1 MISKKSITQGVFLS
15 LMVCGVNLHAQQQ
28 VVAHVLDVTGEW
40 RLHGTA
46 GKLAA
51 GQALAAGAEIDPV
64 SNRQGDAI
72 TILRDEDMSRQRMA
86 CDSSAANPCRNPM
99 VVTASASEPPSGFAQ
114 LKGMLQAAV
123 GVLLSKPP
131 AIGSHYAMTLS
142 RGSDTVA
149 ELEGVAALDPA
160 QGVVLPAPPEDV
172 AAGPYTLSI
181 IRTGTREAAAQPI
194 KQTARLTSDGAW
206 RPIPLDSPGLYEI
219 AISDAQQQP
228 VANLMVL
235 VTTPA
240 EFQQKQQKFDA
251 LKARATTWT
260 GPGARSDEHL
270 LLRAFLLSESPS

>member
-1 MISKKSITQGVFLS
+1 MISKKSITHGVFLS

-40 RLHGTA
+40 RLHGPA
-46 GKLAA
+46 GKIAA
-51 GQALAAGAEIDPV
+51 GQALAAGAVIDPI
-64 SNRQGDAI
+64 SNRPGDAV
-72 TILRDEDMSRQRMA
+72 TILRDDDMSRQRMA
-86 CDSSAANPCRNPM
+86 CDSTAANPCRNPM
-99 VVTASASEPPSGFAQ
+99 VVTISGSEPSSGFTQ

-142 RGSDTVA
+142 RGSETVS

-181 IRTGTREAAAQPI
+181 VRTGKTAAQPT
-194 KQTARLTSDGAW
+194 QQPARLTSDGAW
-206 RPIPLDSPGLYEI
+206 RPIPLDAPGLYEI
-219 AISDAQQQP
+219 AVTDVEQQT

-240 EFQQKQQKFDA
+240 DFHEKQQKFDA
-251 LKARATTWT
+251 LKARAATWT
-260 GPGARSDEHL
+260 GPGARADEHL